1 MKLDSRDHQE
11 FFDDLDENRY
21 HIFSRR
27 NAAKPGFYPNAF
39 PAHPEI
45 AIEDVRE
52 GDLITVRAFF
62 AVGRSKPP
70 RIDSG
75 EMTLEVEW
83 VDRDER
89 LLVANILTDLPQ
101 SFPLAKGTSIE
112 LDLDEVLIVHRRRR
126 RG

>member
-1 MKLDSRDHQE
+1 MTFDSRDHQE
-11 FFDDLDENRY
+11 FFDDIDENRF

-39 PAHPEI
+39 PAYPEI
-45 AIEDVRE
+45 AIDDVRV
-52 GDLITVRAFF
+52 GDCITVRAFF

-75 EMTLEVEW
+75 EMTLEIES

-89 LLVANILTDLPQ
+89 LLLANILTELPE
-101 SFPLAKGTSIE
+101 SFALAKGTSIE